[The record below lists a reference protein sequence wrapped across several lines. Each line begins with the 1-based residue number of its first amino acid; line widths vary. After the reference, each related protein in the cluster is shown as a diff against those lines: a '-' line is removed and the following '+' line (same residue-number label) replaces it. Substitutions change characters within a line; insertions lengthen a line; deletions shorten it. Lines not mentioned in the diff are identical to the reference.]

1 MQDEGISIKLP
12 NCQIKNNICM
22 AIDKIHNIFPNIK
35 INEYVVEIKE
45 DKKLDS
51 IAQID
56 KGIISIRGGINQA
69 SVKEYLNDRNDF
81 KYYKYNEDF
90 PKDLITNLEYRVSP
104 KNTDNPT
111 GLLLHEIGHSLSKG
125 NNSFYDNFIKYL
137 DKNIPCFNNYKI
149 KVLPKELSV
158 QSVYYKNELFA
169 DAFADYIMNGK
180 EASHAGK
187 LVPKFLKEQGII

>member
-1 MQDEGISIKLP
+1 
-12 NCQIKNNICM
+12 M
-22 AIDKIHNIFPNIK
+22 AIDKVHNVFPSIK
-35 INEYVVEIKE
+35 INEYIAEIKE

-56 KGIISIRGGINQA
+56 KGIISIRDGINQA
-69 SVKEYLNDRNDF
+69 SIKEYLNDRSDF
-81 KYYKYNEDF
+81 KYYKDNEDF
-90 PKDLITNLEYRVSP
+90 PEDLATNLEYRVSP

-125 NNSFYDNFIKYL
+125 EDSFYDNFVKYL
-137 DKNIPCFNNYKI
+137 EENTLYFNNYKT

-180 EASHAGK
+180 EASRAGQ
-187 LVPKFLKEQGII
+187 LIPKFLKEQGIIQ